1 MKLQNVVISAAFTGL
16 LYLIYISRGSFD
28 PSIFG
33 FLLFGLLIAGGIML
47 WLEVIR
53 KGQIK
58 HDERT
63 ELLAGKAARIS
74 LVAAFALIIV
84 VMAYLSIT
92 ERPTSPIGVLA
103 MLVGL
108 LSLIYSLT
116 YAYLEKT
123 Q

>member
-1 MKLQNVVISAAFTGL
+1 MKLQNVVISAAFTVL
-16 LYLIYISRGSFD
+16 LFLVYVSRFSME
-28 PSIFG
+28 PAIFG
-33 FLLFGLLIAGGIML
+33 FLLFGSLLAGGVFL
-47 WLEVIR
+47 WREVLR
-53 KGQIK
+53 PGQIK

-63 ELLAGKAARIS
+63 ELLAGKTARITLIAS
-74 LVAAFALIIV
+74 FALIIFI
-84 VMAYLSIT
+84 MAFLTIT

-108 LSLIYSLT
+108 LGLIYSVT

>member
-1 MKLQNVVISAAFTGL
+1 MKLQNVVISAGFTVL
-16 LYLIYISRGSFD
+16 LYLVYVSRYTFD
-28 PSIFG
+28 PAIFG
-33 FLLFGLLIAGGIML
+33 LLLFGSLLAGGVFL
-47 WLEVIR
+47 WREVLR
-53 KGQIK
+53 PGQIK

-63 ELLAGKAARIS
+63 ELLAGKTARVT
-74 LVAAFALIIV
+74 LVASFALIILI
-84 VMAYLSIT
+84 MAFLTVT

-108 LSLIYSLT
+108 LSVIYSVT

>member
-1 MKLQNVVISAAFTGL
+1 MKLQNIVISAAFTVL
-16 LYLIYISRGSFD
+16 LYLVYVSRFALE
-28 PSIFG
+28 PAIFG
-33 FLLFGLLIAGGIML
+33 FLLFGSLLAGGVFL
-47 WLEVIR
+47 WREVLR
-53 KGQIK
+53 PGQIK

-63 ELLAGKAARIS
+63 ELLAGKTARIT
-74 LVAAFALIIV
+74 LVASFALIILI
-84 VMAYLSIT
+84 MAFLTVT

-108 LSLIYSLT
+108 LSVIYSVT

>member
-1 MKLQNVVISAAFTGL
+1 MKLQNVVISAAFTVL
-16 LYLIYISRGSFD
+16 LLLVYVSRYALD
-28 PSIFG
+28 AATFG
-33 FLLFGLLIAGGIML
+33 FLLFGLLIAGGIFV
-47 WLEVIR
+47 WQEVIR

-74 LVAAFALIIV
+74 LVAAFALIILIMV
-84 VMAYLSIT
+84 YLTIT

-108 LSLIYSLT
+108 LSLIYSVT
-116 YAYLEKT
+116 YAYLEHT
-123 Q
+123 R

>member
-1 MKLQNVVISAAFTGL
+1 MKLQNVVISAAFTVL
-16 LYLIYISRGSFD
+16 LYLVYVSRGSVD

-33 FLLFGLLIAGGIML
+33 FLLFGLLIAGGIFI
-47 WLEVIR
+47 WHEVIR
-53 KGQIK
+53 KGQVK

-74 LVAAFALIIV
+74 LIAAFALIIII
-84 VMAYLSIT
+84 MAYLTIT